1 MKKTIQTSAALGILL
16 ASLGMASC
24 TNSAPLSLE
33 GTWTQPIPGQPDSR
47 QGFTLYADGSAE
59 SVNMAT
65 LKYKGWSQPAHD
77 VLVLD
82 GMSIGNGVSA
92 PFSDTLRVV
101 RQTTDSLQLRRGS
114 MDITYTRG

>member
-1 MKKTIQTSAALGILL
+1 
-16 ASLGMASC
+16 
-24 TNSAPLSLE
+24 
-33 GTWTQPIPGQPDSR
+33 
-47 QGFTLYADGSAE
+47 
-59 SVNMAT
+59 MAT

-101 RQTTDSLQLRRGS
+101 RLTTDSLQLRRGS

>member
-1 MKKTIQTSAALGILL
+1 MKKTIQTSAALCILL

-59 SVNMAT
+59 SV
-65 LKYKGWSQPAHD
+65 KVG
-77 VLVLD
+77 
-82 GMSIGNGVSA
+82 SIN
-92 PFSDTLRVV
+92 
-101 RQTTDSLQLRRGS
+101 
-114 MDITYTRG
+114 